1 VPRGGAERI
10 GAVGMVAE
18 DRAVTAMATE
28 RAVAGERV
36 VAEDAVVTAWRQMAA
51 CHAAACAA
59 LERELGERHGLGVS
73 DFEVLERLA
82 ESEERRF
89 RAQDLAE
96 AVHLS
101 QSALSRLVDRLAR
114 HGLVERCGC
123 EGDRRGIYVV
133 LTEAGERRHA
143 DAVPTHRDVL
153 ARTLPAAMLTRGIT
167 SSGSAQPGSRG

>member
-1 VPRGGAERI
+1 MYAQALDARTINVLAFI
-10 GAVGMVAE
+10 S
-18 DRAVTAMATE
+18 
-28 RAVAGERV
+28 AGRYAAPMHESQ
-36 VAEDAVVTAWRQMAA
+36 DSVVTVWREMAA

-82 ESEERRF
+82 ESEGRKF

-123 EGDRRGIYVV
+123 DVDRRGVYVV
-133 LTEAGERRHA
+133 LTEAGERCHA
-143 DAVPTHRDVL
+143 EAVPTHRDVL
-153 ARTLPAAMLTRGIT
+153 ARLLPATMFGAV
-167 SSGSAQPGSRG
+167 SSAG

>member
-1 VPRGGAERI
+1 
-10 GAVGMVAE
+10 
-18 DRAVTAMATE
+18 
-28 RAVAGERV
+28 
-36 VAEDAVVTAWRQMAA
+36 MAA

-82 ESEERRF
+82 ESEGRKF

-123 EGDRRGIYVV
+123 DVDRRGVYVV
-133 LTEAGERRHA
+133 LTEAGERCHA
-143 DAVPTHRDVL
+143 EAVPTHRHVL
-153 ARTLPAAMLTRGIT
+153 ARLLPATMFGAV
-167 SSGSAQPGSRG
+167 SSAG

>member
-1 VPRGGAERI
+1 VS
-10 GAVGMVAE
+10 
-18 DRAVTAMATE
+18 ATE
-28 RAVAGERV
+28 
-36 VAEDAVVTAWRQMAA
+36 DSVVTAWREIAA

-59 LERELGERHGLGVS
+59 LERELGDKHGLGVS

-82 ESEERRF
+82 ESEGRKF

-123 EGDRRGIYVV
+123 DDDRRGIYVV
-133 LTEAGERRHA
+133 LTEAGERCHA
-143 DAVPTHRDVL
+143 EAVPTHRAVL
-153 ARTLPAAMLTRGIT
+153 ARMMPASMLQ
-167 SSGSAQPGSRG
+167 S

>member
-1 VPRGGAERI
+1 VS
-10 GAVGMVAE
+10 VAQKPVSAAQSPASAAQDAASAAQDAASATQNSTSATQ
-18 DRAVTAMATE
+18 DRASATQ
-28 RAVAGERV
+28 
-36 VAEDAVVTAWRQMAA
+36 DSVVTAWREMAA

-82 ESEERRF
+82 ESEGRKF

-123 EGDRRGIYVV
+123 DVDRRGIYVV
-133 LTEAGERRHA
+133 LTEAGEQRHA
-143 DAVPTHRDVL
+143 EAVPTHRDIL
-153 ARTLPAAMLTRGIT
+153 ARLLPASMLSA
-167 SSGSAQPGSRG
+167 SSGE